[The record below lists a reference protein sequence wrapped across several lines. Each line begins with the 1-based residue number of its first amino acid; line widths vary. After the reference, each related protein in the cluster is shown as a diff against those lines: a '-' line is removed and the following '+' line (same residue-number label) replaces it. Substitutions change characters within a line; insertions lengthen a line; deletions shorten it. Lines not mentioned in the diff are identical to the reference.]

1 MLKILLNLTLVIKRL
16 STLNIYIANKLMG
29 TFLNVSVLVD
39 HTAIDLLQ
47 ITCRFRLV
55 YVFLSYFL
63 NLRFLCL
70 IKIRE
75 FQKINS
81 LNLIFLSVNWLE
93 REVFDMFGIFYKNHP
108 DLRRI
113 LTDYGFKGYPL
124 RRDFPLI
131 GFKEIFFDE
140 FTSKIIYR
148 TI

>member
-1 MLKILLNLTLVIKRL
+1 MVKILLNFTIVLKRLLTLD
-16 STLNIYIANKLMG
+16 IYKANKLRG
-29 TFLNVSVLVD
+29 TFLNVNVLVE
-39 HTAIDLLQ
+39 HTAIDLFKMNY
-47 ITCRFRLV
+47 RFRLV

-63 NLRFLCL
+63 NLRFLCIL
-70 IKIRE
+70 KINE
-75 FQKINS
+75 LQKINS
-81 LNLIFLSVNWLE
+81 LFFLFLSSNWLE
-93 REVFDMFGIFYKNHP
+93 REVFDMFGIFYENHP

>member
-1 MLKILLNLTLVIKRL
+1 MLKILLNFTLVIKRL
-16 STLNIYIANKLMG
+16 STFNIYIANKLMG
-29 TFLNVSVLVD
+29 TFLNANVIVD
-39 HTAIDLLQ
+39 HTAIDFLQ
-47 ITCRFRLV
+47 MTYRFRLV

-63 NLRFLCL
+63 NLRFFCILK
-70 IKIRE
+70 IKE

-81 LNLIFLSVNWLE
+81 LNSIFFSANWLE
-93 REVFDMFGIFYKNHP
+93 REVFDMFGIFYINHP